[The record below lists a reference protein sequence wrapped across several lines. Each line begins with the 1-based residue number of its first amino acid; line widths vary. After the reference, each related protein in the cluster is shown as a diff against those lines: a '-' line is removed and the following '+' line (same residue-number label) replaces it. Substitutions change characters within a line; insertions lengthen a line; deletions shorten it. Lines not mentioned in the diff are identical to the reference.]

1 MSSLATL
8 ALKRSLSAALHPT
21 VPVPGLGDVPL
32 RFASKRFDPGVN
44 TYCRVG
50 TCIENRS
57 VTGSAVLAQIDV
69 FTRDPDGADAYR
81 TGDVIT
87 KLLTEQGLDD
97 HSGFAFPW
105 IRAGQSFDQTEE
117 GANGEDVL
125 HLILQ
130 FDVGCQDLVRAPG
143 RF

>member
-1 MSSLATL
+1 MSALATL
-8 ALKRSLSAALHPT
+8 ALKRALSAKLHPS
-21 VPVPGLGDVPL
+21 VNVPGLGAVPF
-32 RFASKRFDPGVN
+32 RFDAKRFDGGVK

-57 VTGSAVLAQIDV
+57 VTGSDVTAQIDV
-69 FTRDPDGADAYR
+69 FTLDPDGSDAYR

-87 KLLTEQGLDD
+87 QMLTEGGLDD

-105 IRAGQSFDQTEE
+105 IRADPAFDMTED
-117 GANGEDVL
+117 GPQGGEVL

-130 FDVGCQDLVRAPG
+130 YRVRCQDMGRAPG